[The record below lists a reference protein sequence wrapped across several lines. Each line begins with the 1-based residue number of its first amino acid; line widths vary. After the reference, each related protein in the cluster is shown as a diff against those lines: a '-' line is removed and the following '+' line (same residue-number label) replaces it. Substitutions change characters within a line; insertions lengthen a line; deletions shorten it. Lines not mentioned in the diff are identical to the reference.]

1 MNKYFSKKDYLKLNY
16 NKKYERP
23 IGMSSNIFDILSEV
37 EEWDGLGKKGK
48 SYCYAFTYYYLQTW
62 LYMYCKYEIIQ
73 INFDTPM
80 AKVIKS
86 MIGVSPNNKTFDFIT
101 KEGGILDKY
110 NLTKTIPYKQC
121 PVKRY
126 ISEEG
131 EVSFTIEEDYY
142 SGIDGANFGSQSVN
156 TKVKEPLLSTRERV
170 IDGELYDG
178 SYSDKRM
185 TFMTDFEV
193 FIYCMK
199 NEDIGFI
206 GFTLYMFMM
215 NNKNKY
221 GKTFGI
227 TIDRICKSTKLSKR
241 EVYNKISILEYH
253 NMLYVDRSKNDNGK
267 NNTNKYKL
275 QIKVSKFKNSPI

>member
-1 MNKYFSKKDYLKLNY
+1 MNKYFSKKEYSKLNY
-16 NKKYERP
+16 NKEYERA
-23 IGMSSNIFDILSEV
+23 IGMSSNVFDILSEV
-37 EEWDGLGKKGK
+37 EEWNNLGKSGK

-73 INFDTPM
+73 INFKSPM

-101 KEGGILDKY
+101 REGGILDKY
-110 NLTKTIPYKQC
+110 KLTKTIPYKQC
-121 PVKRY
+121 PVKRHV
-126 ISEEG
+126 SDDG
-131 EVSFTIEEDYY
+131 EVSFTFEKDYY
-142 SGIDGANFGSQSVN
+142 SGIKSYGFGNQSRN
-156 TKVKEPLLSTRERV
+156 TKVKEPLLSTKERV
-170 IDGELYDG
+170 IDGEIYDG

-193 FIYCMK
+193 FIYCIE

-221 GKTFGI
+221 GKKFGI
-227 TIDRICKSTKLSKR
+227 TIDRICETTKLSDR
-241 EVYNKISILEYH
+241 EVYRRLSSLEKRK
-253 NMLYVDRSKNDNGK
+253 MIVIERSKNDNGK
-267 NNTNKYKL
+267 NNTNVYSLK
-275 QIKVSKFKNSPI
+275 INVNNFT